1 MVSGKNYLIV
11 GLGNPGVKYETTRHN
26 IGFLV
31 IDALADRYGVSFGA
45 EKWDGQYGRFNL
57 DSKRINLLKPQSF
70 MNRSGVV
77 ISKFADFYK
86 IPAAQILVI
95 HDDLDMHPGR
105 LKLVSGGGPGG
116 HNGIRSTIQHLGTKD
131 FHRLKIGIGR
141 PGQNGIHADIP
152 VERFVLSAL
161 SDAELQIFNELLDI
175 TLDGVED
182 FIRSGSQQ
190 AMNRLNSVK

>member
-1 MVSGKNYLIV
+1 MAGENYLIV
-11 GLGNPGVKYETTRHN
+11 GLGNPGAKYETTRHN

-31 IDALADRYGVSFGA
+31 VDALADRYGVSFDG
-45 EKWDGQYGRFNL
+45 EKWDGIYCRFNL
-57 DSKRINLLKPQSF
+57 DGKRINLLKPQSF

-77 ISKFADFYK
+77 ISRFADFYK
-86 IPAAQILVI
+86 IPDTQILVI

-105 LKLVSGGGPGG
+105 LKLVNGGGPGG
-116 HNGIRSTIQHLGTKD
+116 HNGIRSAIQHLGTKD

-141 PGQNGIHADIP
+141 PGQNGVHADIP

-161 SDAELQIFNELLDI
+161 SDDDVRIFNDLLET